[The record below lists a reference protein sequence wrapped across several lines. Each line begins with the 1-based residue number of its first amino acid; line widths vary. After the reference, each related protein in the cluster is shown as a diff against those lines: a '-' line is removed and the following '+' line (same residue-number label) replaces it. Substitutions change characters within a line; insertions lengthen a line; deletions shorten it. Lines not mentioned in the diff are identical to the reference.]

1 MIVWAS
7 TYYRVRED
15 LAREQERLAKF
26 VEREVALDNR
36 ILEIKDEVEFWKTR
50 SRDER
55 EQKERAIDTVFQI
68 KHQHPGVQ
76 KDPEK
81 VFQESLEGMDTMF
94 DEKQEVLEA
103 QHKHMDKHGADSLL
117 REELSGFSEP
127 DDGFDRL
134 PE

>member
-7 TYYRVRED
+7 TYYAVREE
-15 LAREQERLAKF
+15 LVRAQERRNSLI
-26 VEREVALDNR
+26 EQGQALEAR
-36 ILEIKDEVEFWKTR
+36 LQEEKDEVSFWKTR

-76 KDPEK
+76 KDPEEVYQK
-81 VFQESLEGMDTMF
+81 QLEGQDTMF
-94 DEKQEVLEA
+94 DESQDVLA
-103 QHKHMDKHGADSLL
+103 SQHAHMAKHGAASLL